1 MRTVFSTVR
10 RRSRCRQR
18 ADMNRPARIAAVTT
32 GLMGA
37 GAVCGAV
44 TGIWSLGLVMSI
56 SGPLAIDVLLVFG
69 GMVGAV
75 LGAIAAPI
83 LGWSLLRRV
92 PFGRMLAVCSAGT
105 PIGGAVGS
113 FTTPQP
119 LNFCAS
125 GSLGAANRS
134 LVAASNPASRA
145 RLLVSR
151 A

>member
-1 MRTVFSTVR
+1 MRTVFSTVG
-10 RRSRCRQR
+10 RRSGGRQR
-18 ADMNRPARIAAVTT
+18 AVMNRPARIAAVTT

-69 GMVGAV
+69 GLVGAA

-92 PFGRMLAVCSAGT
+92 SFGRMLAVCSAGT
-105 PIGGAVGS
+105 AIGAGVGS
-113 FTTPQP
+113 FTTPHP
-119 LNFCAS
+119 RDFLAS
-125 GSLGAANRS
+125 GLAGAATGCV
-134 LVAASNPASRA
+134 LAANK
-145 RLLVSR
+145 
-151 A
+151 

>member
-1 MRTVFSTVR
+1 MRPVFSTVR

-18 ADMNRPARIAAVTT
+18 ADMKRPARIAAVTT

-92 PFGRMLAVCSAGT
+92 PFGRMLAVCSAGG
-105 PIGGAVGS
+105 PDGAAAGPV
-113 FTTPQP
+113 TTPHP
-119 LNFCAS
+119 RGVFAT
-125 GSLGAANRS
+125 G
-134 LVAASNPASRA
+134 PPRA
-145 RLLVSR
+145 
-151 A
+151 